1 MKGGECWERGG
12 GESEKRKG
20 PEVYREVVKTVC
32 NVLFTEAL

>member
-20 PEVYREVVKTVC
+20 PKVYREVVKTVC
-32 NVLFTEAL
+32 KVLFTEAL